1 MILEKS
7 SKIVRETLFYLLVM
21 FCAVCSIIFL
31 FGIIISLF
39 YQGLTSFFDIGIF
52 KFLFGLNWYPTNVNP
67 EYGILPIILGSFLIT
82 ILTLIIAVPL
92 GVGSALYISEIARP
106 REKELLK
113 PIVELLASI
122 PSVIYGLFGMA
133 FLAPF
138 IQRLFNL
145 KTGLNAFTASVI
157 LGIMIIPII
166 SSISED
172 AVNSVPKAL
181 REASLALGANKWETI
196 IRVVLPAGR
205 AGVITSIVLGIGRA
219 IGETMVV
226 LMVAGNASVIPRSIF
241 SPVRPMTS
249 TIAAEMGETPIG
261 SLHYRAL
268 LGIALLLFIFTF
280 VLNLITAIVRH
291 KISKK
296 YK

>member
-1 MILEKS
+1 M
-7 SKIVRETLFYLLVM
+7 
-21 FCAVCSIIFL
+21 
-31 FGIIISLF
+31 
-39 YQGLTSFFDIGIF
+39 
-52 KFLFGLNWYPTNVNP
+52 
-67 EYGILPIILGSFLIT
+67 
-82 ILTLIIAVPL
+82 
-92 GVGSALYISEIARP
+92 
-106 REKELLK
+106 
-113 PIVELLASI
+113 
-122 PSVIYGLFGMA
+122 
-133 FLAPF
+133 
-138 IQRLFNL
+138 